1 MTALAP
7 AVDVAV
13 IGASLGGVVAA
24 WRLCMLGQRVLLAAE
39 HPWLG
44 GQMTAQGVPPD
55 EHAAIERGGACATYL
70 QFRQAMRAHYRA
82 QAGFEDHTAM
92 TEGLNPGD
100 GWVSR
105 LCIEPAVA
113 ARWFEDRL
121 APHVASGR
129 LQLVRG
135 VVPVAVE
142 RAGRRIVSVTL
153 RDGKGQTQTVC
164 ATYFVDATDAGALL
178 PLAALPY
185 RLGKEARSEFDEP
198 DAPQHDDELDQQPV
212 THVMA
217 LRLCAQPGPVTPT
230 PAAYAFWREHRVPH
244 YGHPQLSLAMPGSRL
259 GQTTALPL
267 FGSGATLDWW
277 RYRRVVAAHQWPRA
291 PRDDVSLINWAA
303 NDYALQPLL
312 EGANT
317 QHEVQAAA
325 RELSLCL
332 LHWLQTEAPR
342 DGGRGWPELQLAH
355 DMLGTNDG
363 LAQQVYM
370 RESRRI
376 KAVRTLHQRD
386 ISADAQHDLNR
397 PVHDDTSVGVAWY
410 KLDIHPTCLS
420 GHGTNARV
428 RPFVLPLG
436 SFVARDVDNLI
447 PGCKNIGVSHLVNA
461 CTRVHPVEWLVG
473 EVAAHLGS
481 RCVLTRQTPAEVH
494 HHASEIRALQHD
506 LQSAGIPLAWRQE
519 WLASLASH

>member
-82 QAGFEDHTAM
+82 QAGFADHTAM

-121 APHVASGR
+121 APHVAPGR

-185 RLGKEARSEFDEP
+185 RLGKDTPTRWSSPRSCSWCTIPARARSP
-198 DAPQHDDELDQQPV
+198 SAS
-212 THVMA
+212 
-217 LRLCAQPGPVTPT
+217 
-230 PAAYAFWREHRVPH
+230 PATCRPRT
-244 YGHPQLSLAMPGSRL
+244 GSR
-259 GQTTALPL
+259 T
-267 FGSGATLDWW
+267 
-277 RYRRVVAAHQWPRA
+277 
-291 PRDDVSLINWAA
+291 
-303 NDYALQPLL
+303 
-312 EGANT
+312 
-317 QHEVQAAA
+317 
-325 RELSLCL
+325 
-332 LHWLQTEAPR
+332 
-342 DGGRGWPELQLAH
+342 
-355 DMLGTNDG
+355 
-363 LAQQVYM
+363 
-370 RESRRI
+370 
-376 KAVRTLHQRD
+376 
-386 ISADAQHDLNR
+386 
-397 PVHDDTSVGVAWY
+397 
-410 KLDIHPTCLS
+410 
-420 GHGTNARV
+420 
-428 RPFVLPLG
+428 
-436 SFVARDVDNLI
+436 
-447 PGCKNIGVSHLVNA
+447 
-461 CTRVHPVEWLVG
+461 
-473 EVAAHLGS
+473 
-481 RCVLTRQTPAEVH
+481 
-494 HHASEIRALQHD
+494 
-506 LQSAGIPLAWRQE
+506 
-519 WLASLASH
+519 